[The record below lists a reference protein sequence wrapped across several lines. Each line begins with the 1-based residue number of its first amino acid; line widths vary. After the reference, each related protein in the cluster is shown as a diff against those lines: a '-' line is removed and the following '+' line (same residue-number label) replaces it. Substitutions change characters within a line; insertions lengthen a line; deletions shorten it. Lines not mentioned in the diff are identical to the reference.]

1 MRSRRGAVLQ
11 GREGRGHALHR
22 QRPIQAGRIR
32 HRTAGG
38 GHRRRTRHA
47 VAVEHANPDAGMYR
61 SRHDPERQLHQGRG
75 TLRAESGIRFLLS
88 PPRQRAAVSEHR
100 NAGAA
105 VGAADSPRCAEARV
119 RAGSVGVA
127 GVLSSLRYLFA
138 DLIGDDDDTPP
149 FLPDGLPDAV
159 VPVVS
164 DAIHMLIDYQGN
176 AYATLYV
183 TRLRRFVGRRDV
195 NDAMLGEI
203 AYLMAIRMSYQDP
216 IRIAQLKLAELE
228 AGGAPSHDVRRFRFD
243 ELVGSLPAV
252 VAEPV
257 LDTFE
262 WLGWEVRR
270 RVPIRFST
278 RSRWGI
284 RRLKIEAGLRRWRL
298 FSVGYA
304 KVRVWVE
311 RWLHM
316 IDRSLTKQ
324 PRAASEIVRTATMVQ
339 GYGDAYRQ
347 GLADWHAIIDG
358 LAKPTFDGVLPLP
371 DLAAAV
377 AEARAAVRPDP
388 RQAVLKRTIAEIR
401 ARALGAGTNAAAG

>member
-1 MRSRRGAVLQ
+1 M
-11 GREGRGHALHR
+11 
-22 QRPIQAGRIR
+22 
-32 HRTAGG
+32 
-38 GHRRRTRHA
+38 
-47 VAVEHANPDAGMYR
+47 
-61 SRHDPERQLHQGRG
+61 
-75 TLRAESGIRFLLS
+75 
-88 PPRQRAAVSEHR
+88 
-100 NAGAA
+100 
-105 VGAADSPRCAEARV
+105 
-119 RAGSVGVA
+119 A

-149 FLPDGLPDAV
+149 FLPDGLSDAV
-159 VPVVS
+159 APVVS

-203 AYLMAIRMSYQDP
+203 ARLMAKRMSYQDP

-243 ELVGSLPAV
+243 ELVGALPAV

-257 LDTFE
+257 LDTFV

-298 FSVGYA
+298 FSVRYA
-304 KVRVWVE
+304 KERAWVE

-324 PRAASEIVRTATMVQ
+324 PRAVSAIVQTATMVQ

-347 GLADWHAIIDG
+347 GFADWHAIIDG

-377 AEARAAVRPDP
+377 AEARAAVTPDP

-401 ARALGAGTNAAAG
+401 ARALGAGANAAAG